1 MGGCPM
7 IGRLK
12 GIVDSIS
19 TDSVIIDVAGVGY
32 VVFAPARVLSRLP
45 SVGEAVVL
53 AIETVVR
60 EDMIRLYGFES
71 EAERDWFRALQ
82 SVQGVGAKV
91 AMAILSVLSIE
102 EINAAIALQDHAA
115 VVRANGVG
123 PKLAKRIV
131 AELKD
136 RAPASAMVISIA
148 AAKGAHANP
157 VISAEALARADAVS
171 ALVNLGYPEVQA
183 SSAVAGALARL
194 DDGAH
199 VEALIREGLKELS
212 N

>member
-1 MGGCPM
+1 M
-7 IGRLK
+7 IGKLK

-19 TDSVIIDVAGVGY
+19 ADSVIIDVQGVGY

-45 SVGEAVVL
+45 GVGEAVTL
-53 AIETVVR
+53 SIETVVR
-60 EDMIRLYGFES
+60 EDMIRLYGFET
-71 EAERDWFRALQ
+71 ETERDWFRALQ

-102 EINAAIALQDHAA
+102 EIATAIGLQDHAV

-136 RAPASAMVISIA
+136 RMPSSATVISIA
-148 AAKGAHANP
+148 AAKGANANP
-157 VISAEALARADAVS
+157 IVSAEALARADAVS

-183 SSAVAGALARL
+183 STAVIGALARL
-194 DDGAH
+194 DDGAQ
-199 VEALIREGLKELS
+199 VEALIREGLKELAQ
-212 N
+212 